1 MFDSNVWVGKVRLE
15 GYAYG
20 NRLLVSESYKWK
32 TANHLAWIY
41 SDYSFTT
48 HNRRL
53 ILEEYSLGNEFL
65 FLEG

>member
-1 MFDSNVWVGKVRLE
+1 MFDSNEWIGKVKLE

-20 NRLLVSESYKWK
+20 DRLLVSEAYRGKNSNY
-32 TANHLAWIY
+32 LEWIY

-53 ILEEYSLGNEFL
+53 ILEEYSLRNDFL